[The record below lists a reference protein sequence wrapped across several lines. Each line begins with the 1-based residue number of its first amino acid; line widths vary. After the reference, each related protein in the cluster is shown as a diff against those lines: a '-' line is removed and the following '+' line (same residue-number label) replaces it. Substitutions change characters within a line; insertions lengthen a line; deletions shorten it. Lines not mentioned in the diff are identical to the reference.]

1 MSWFAIEAFE
11 RTESGLEHVIRAA
24 KFTDQYQ
31 QAQRRKTGL
40 FMLVGAMVV
49 LGFSRALMK
58 DGNGGGPAE
67 SQRSGSIDSHNY
79 PDSKFLPVF
88 HIPVIHLP

>member
-11 RTESGLEHVIRAA
+11 RTESGLEQVIRAA

-40 FMLVGAMVV
+40 FLLVGAMVV

-67 SQRSGSIDSHNY
+67 IQRSGSIDSHKY
-79 PDSKFLPVF
+79 PDNKYLPVF